1 MESILDDLIKE
12 LVTKYKNFKGITNNK
27 LDGALSFVVETT
39 VYRILD
45 YCNLDLTEWPI
56 GLNNTVV
63 LIVDQFMDAENIGK
77 TEKEISD
84 QSVKSVKTGDVTVT
98 RETAAERSKS
108 MLTNKSLLND
118 HRRSLNRY
126 RKLR

>member
-1 MESILDDLIKE
+1 MKSILDDLIEE
-12 LVTKYKNFKGITNNK
+12 LVTKYKNFKGITDNK
-27 LDGALSFVVETT
+27 LDGALNFAVETT
-39 VYRILD
+39 IYRVLD